1 MKIEK
6 KLENILKEI
15 FKIKKKINLKITIE
29 NEKNWDSINHMK
41 LMIALEEEFKIKIPT
56 IEQQNLISF
65 EIITNFIKKRIKGK

>member
-6 KLENILKEI
+6 KLENIFKEI
-15 FKIKKKINLKITIE
+15 FKIKKKINLNINIE

-65 EIITNFIKKRIKGK
+65 KIITNFIKKRIKGK

>member
-6 KLENILKEI
+6 KLENIFKKI
-15 FKIKKKINLKITIE
+15 FKIKKKINLKINIK